1 MAADQED
8 FQTLLITGPSQEPA
22 VSVQGTLA
30 SVAYMDK
37 PFRAP
42 TDFVNKSSVVGYT
55 LLNTAPISWLGPQE
69 RLAQDFIKSVPQGQ
83 KEFFAAQA
91 GLR

>member
-1 MAADQED
+1 MAGDQED
-8 FQTLLITGPSQEPA
+8 FQTLLITGPSQEAA

-30 SVAYMDK
+30 SVVYMDK

-42 TDFVNKSSVVGYT
+42 ADFAKKTSVGGHT
-55 LLNTAPISWLGPQE
+55 LLNTAPISWLAHQE
-69 RLAQDFIKSVPQGQ
+69 RLDQDFIKSVPQGQ